1 MDITVI
7 LCTWNRAKMLAIA
20 LASIEACVARPQIQ
34 WEVLVVDNNSSDDTR
49 AVCESFVERN
59 PGRFRY
65 LFEGKQGKSYAL
77 NAGVQNSKGRILAF
91 TDDDLTVDANWI
103 EALYETFEQQ
113 NCAGVG
119 GKIVPVWTCEKPVWL
134 DFDGPYAHTAFG
146 GIVRFDHGKQISE
159 LSTAP
164 IGANMAYRREILEK
178 YGPFRPDLCRVGNLL
193 GGEDSEYGRRLL
205 KSGEKLLFVPSAI
218 VYHPVERQRTER
230 KYFRAWAYHYGRWII
245 RVDGVPNDVVRYFG
259 VPRFM
264 LPVCANYLFRWLSSF
279 GAKRRL
285 YYQLLFLQTIGEM
298 VEARRRIAFMHA
310 KPAGPGLNPAN

>member
-20 LASIEACVARPQIQ
+20 LASIEACVAPPEIQ

-49 AVCESFVERN
+49 AVCDSFVQRY

-65 LFEGKQGKSYAL
+65 LFEGQQGKSYAL
-77 NAGVQNSKGRILAF
+77 NAGVQNAKGRIIAF
-91 TDDDLTVDANWI
+91 TDDDLTVDAHWI
-103 EALYETFEQQ
+103 EALYDVFEKQ

-119 GKIVPVWTCEKPVWL
+119 GKIVPVWTCKQPAWL
-134 DFDGPYAHTAFG
+134 DFNGPYAHTAFG
-146 GIVRFDHGKQISE
+146 GIVRFDHGSEISE

-164 IGANMAYRREILEK
+164 IGANMAYRRDILDK
-178 YGPFRPDLCRVGNLL
+178 YGPFRSDLCRVGNLL

-205 KSGEKLLFVPSAI
+205 KAKERLLFLPTAI
-218 VYHPVERQRTER
+218 VYHPVEKQRTER

-245 RVDGVPNDVVRYFG
+245 RVDGVPNDVVRLFG

-264 LPVCANYLFRWLSSF
+264 LPVCAVYFFSWISAFRT
-279 GAKRRL
+279 KRRM
-285 YYQLLFLQTIGEM
+285 YFQLLFLQTIGEM
-298 VEARRRIAFMHA
+298 VEARRRTPFLRA
-310 KPAGPGLNPAN
+310 KSTGPGLNHAN